1 MSGGSTH
8 ARREHRPWKIN
19 IYSNE
24 CTEHFNTDACTHT
37 CSTKARE
44 KLQLYPVDMK
54 DERNVPQ

>member
-8 ARREHRPWKIN
+8 AGREHRPWKIN

-24 CTEHFNTDACTHT
+24 CMEHFKHRRAYT